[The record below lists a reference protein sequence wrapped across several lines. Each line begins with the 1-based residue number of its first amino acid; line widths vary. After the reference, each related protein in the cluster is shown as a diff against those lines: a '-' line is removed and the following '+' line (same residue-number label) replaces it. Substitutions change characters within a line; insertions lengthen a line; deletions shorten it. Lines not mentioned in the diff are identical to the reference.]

1 MSDIEISAAVT
12 VSIYP
17 KWKVIAQYLLL
28 GGVGVIGTIGI
39 FLIALIVMILTGK
52 IVEIAEYGFEVFWI
66 IILIIVGG
74 FFFGLIPSL
83 IAALII
89 TKFKIYFDSIL
100 KIIPLFIIGFF
111 SGFVCACFMIISEG
125 FLGALRG
132 MSLYGLIGGFSAV
145 VTGWFV
151 LPKHK

>member
-1 MSDIEISAAVT
+1 MKNDE
-12 VSIYP
+12 SILYP

-28 GGVGVIGTIGI
+28 GGVIGTIGI
-39 FLIALIVMILTGK
+39 FSIVLIVMILTGK
-52 IVEIAEYGFEVFWI
+52 IVEVEIAEYGFEVFWI
-66 IILIIVGG
+66 IILIIVGR

-111 SGFVCACFMIISEG
+111 SSFVCACFMIISEG
-125 FLGALRG
+125 FLGALGG

>member
-1 MSDIEISAAVT
+1 MNNDE
-12 VSIYP
+12 SILYP

-28 GGVGVIGTIGI
+28 GGLIGTIGMFSI
-39 FLIALIVMILTGK
+39 VLIVMILTGK
-52 IVEIAEYGFEVFWI
+52 IVEVEIAEYGFEVFWI
-66 IILIIVGG
+66 IILIIAGG

>member
-1 MSDIEISAAVT
+1 MNNDE
-12 VSIYP
+12 SILYP

-28 GGVGVIGTIGI
+28 GGLIGTIGMFSI
-39 FLIALIVMILTGK
+39 VLIVMILTGK
-52 IVEIAEYGFEVFWI
+52 IVEVEIAEYGFEVFWI

-125 FLGALRG
+125 FLGALGG
-132 MSLYGLIGGFSAV
+132 MSLYGFIGGFSAV

-151 LPKHK
+151 LPKHKQ

>member
-1 MSDIEISAAVT
+1 MDHNESDL
-12 VSIYP
+12 YP

-28 GGVGVIGTIGI
+28 GGVIGTIGV
-39 FLIALIVMILTGK
+39 FLIVLIVMILTGK
-52 IVEIAEYGFEVFWI
+52 IVEVAEYGLEAFWI
-66 IILIIVGG
+66 VLLIIVGG

-89 TKFKIYFDSIL
+89 TKFKIYFDSML
-100 KIIPLFIIGFF
+100 KVIPLFIIGFF
-111 SGFVCACFMIISEG
+111 SGFVCASFMIISEG
-125 FLGALRG
+125 FFGALG
-132 MSLYGLIGGFSAV
+132 SMSLCGLIGGLSAV

>member
-1 MSDIEISAAVT
+1 MNNDE
-12 VSIYP
+12 SILYP

-28 GGVGVIGTIGI
+28 GGLIGTIGMFSI
-39 FLIALIVMILTGK
+39 VLIVMILTGK
-52 IVEIAEYGFEVFWI
+52 IVEVEIAEYGFEVFWI

-125 FLGALRG
+125 FLGALGG

-151 LPKHK
+151 LPKHKQ

>member
-1 MSDIEISAAVT
+1 MSDIEISAAAT
-12 VSIYP
+12 GSIYP

-28 GGVGVIGTIGI
+28 GGVIGTIGI

-52 IVEIAEYGFEVFWI
+52 IVEVAEYGLEAFWI
-66 IILIIVGG
+66 VLLVIVGG

-125 FLGALRG
+125 FLGALGG

>member
-1 MSDIEISAAVT
+1 MDHNE
-12 VSIYP
+12 SILYP

-28 GGVGVIGTIGI
+28 GGLIGTIGMFSI
-39 FLIALIVMILTGK
+39 VLIVMILTGK
-52 IVEIAEYGFEVFWI
+52 IVEVEIAEYGFEVFWI

-83 IAALII
+83 IATLII

>member
-1 MSDIEISAAVT
+1 MSDIEISAAAT
-12 VSIYP
+12 GSIYP

-28 GGVGVIGTIGI
+28 SGVIGTIGI

-52 IVEIAEYGFEVFWI
+52 IVEVAEYGLEALWI
-66 IILIIVGG
+66 VLLIIVGG

-89 TKFKIYFDSIL
+89 TKFKIYFDAML

-111 SGFVCACFMIISEG
+111 SGFVCASFMIISEG
-125 FLGALRG
+125 FLGALGG
-132 MSLYGLIGGFSAV
+132 MFLCGFIGGLSAV

>member
-1 MSDIEISAAVT
+1 MSDIEISAAAT
-12 VSIYP
+12 GSIYP

-28 GGVGVIGTIGI
+28 GGVIGTIGI

-52 IVEIAEYGFEVFWI
+52 IVEVAEYSLEAFWI
-66 IILIIVGG
+66 VLLIIVGG

-89 TKFKIYFDSIL
+89 TKFKIYFDSML
-100 KIIPLFIIGFF
+100 KVIPLFIIGFF
-111 SGFVCACFMIISEG
+111 SGFVCASFMIISEG
-125 FLGALRG
+125 FFGALGG
-132 MSLYGLIGGFSAV
+132 MSLYGFIGGFSAV

>member
-1 MSDIEISAAVT
+1 MSDIEISAAAT
-12 VSIYP
+12 GSIYP

-28 GGVGVIGTIGI
+28 GGVIGTIGI

-125 FLGALRG
+125 FLGALGG

>member
-1 MSDIEISAAVT
+1 MSDIEISTTVT
-12 VSIYP
+12 ASSYP

-28 GGVGVIGTIGI
+28 GGVVGSIGI
-39 FLIALIVMILTGK
+39 LLILLIAMILTGG
-52 IVEIAEYGFEVFWI
+52 IVEVAEYGLELLWI
-66 IILIIVGG
+66 IMLFIVGG

-125 FLGALRG
+125 FLGALGG

>member
-1 MSDIEISAAVT
+1 MNNDE
-12 VSIYP
+12 SILYP

-28 GGVGVIGTIGI
+28 GGLIGTIGMFSI
-39 FLIALIVMILTGK
+39 VLIVMILTGK
-52 IVEIAEYGFEVFWI
+52 IVEVAEYGLEAFWI
-66 IILIIVGG
+66 VLLVIVGG

-125 FLGALRG
+125 FLGALGG

>member
-1 MSDIEISAAVT
+1 MSDIEISATATVT
-12 VSIYP
+12 SYP
-17 KWKVIAQYLLL
+17 KDKIIGSYGLL
-28 GGVGVIGTIGI
+28 GGAIGG
-39 FLIALIVMILTGK
+39 LIVFLYMIVMFIIDGNIFRQKLTDIFK
-52 IVEIAEYGFEVFWI
+52 MLLASIVG
-66 IILIIVGG
+66 VGG

-111 SGFVCACFMIISEG
+111 SSFICACFMIITEG

-132 MSLYGLIGGFSAV
+132 ISLYSSIGGFSAV

-151 LPKHK
+151 LPRHK

>member
-1 MSDIEISAAVT
+1 MSDIEISTTVT
-12 VSIYP
+12 ASSYP

-28 GGVGVIGTIGI
+28 GGVVGSIGML
-39 FLIALIVMILTGK
+39 LILLITMILTGK
-52 IVEIAEYGFEVFWI
+52 IGEVAEYGLEA
-66 IILIIVGG
+66 IVLVMLAIVVG
-74 FFFGLIPSL
+74 FFAGLIPSL

-89 TKFKIYFDSIL
+89 TKLKIYFDSIL

-125 FLGALRG
+125 FLGALGG

>member
-1 MSDIEISAAVT
+1 MSDIEISTTVT
-12 VSIYP
+12 ASSYP

-28 GGVGVIGTIGI
+28 GGVVGSIGMLLIL
-39 FLIALIVMILTGK
+39 LIAMILTGG
-52 IVEIAEYGFEVFWI
+52 IVEVAEYGLELLWI
-66 IILIIVGG
+66 IMLFIVGG

-111 SGFVCACFMIISEG
+111 SSFVCACFMIITES
-125 FLGALRG
+125 FLRALGG

>member
-1 MSDIEISAAVT
+1 MNNDE
-12 VSIYP
+12 SILYP

-28 GGVGVIGTIGI
+28 GGLIGTIGMFSI
-39 FLIALIVMILTGK
+39 VLIVMILTGK
-52 IVEIAEYGFEVFWI
+52 IVEVEIAEYGFEAFWI
-66 IILIIVGG
+66 VLLVIVGG

-125 FLGALRG
+125 LFGALGG

>member
-1 MSDIEISAAVT
+1 MSDIEISAAAN
-12 VSIYP
+12 VSSYP

-28 GGVGVIGTIGI
+28 GGVIGTTGI
-39 FLIALIVMILTGK
+39 FLIVLIAMILTGK
-52 IVEIAEYGFEVFWI
+52 IVEVAEYGLEAFWI
-66 IILIIVGG
+66 VLLIIVGG

-89 TKFKIYFDSIL
+89 TKFEIYFDSIL

-111 SGFVCACFMIISEG
+111 SGFVCASFMIISEG
-125 FLGALRG
+125 FFGALGG
-132 MSLYGLIGGFSAV
+132 MSLYGFIGGLSAV